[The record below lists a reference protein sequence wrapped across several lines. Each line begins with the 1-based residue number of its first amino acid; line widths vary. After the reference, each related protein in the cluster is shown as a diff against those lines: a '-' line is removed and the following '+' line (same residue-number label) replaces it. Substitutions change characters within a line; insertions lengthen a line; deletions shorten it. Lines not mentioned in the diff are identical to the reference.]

1 MTQPI
6 IKLLLLAAIAVV
18 ALFALRGSTRAMH
31 RVLWRGYVVGI
42 LVAAALSIVFPDILT
57 RLAKVVGV
65 GRGTD
70 LLLYILVVTF
80 LFVSVILFRR
90 LDALERKYVRLARL
104 IAIRDATDPD
114 EADPTPDEAERST
127 GDRP

>member
-114 EADPTPDEAERST
+114 EADPTTDEAERST